1 MYLNFIRI
9 KNHLIVC
16 VCVLDHGLVCF
27 ITSLRLV
34 PSMLLIIAAYRPG
47 LFQSQAFFFFLLH
60 PPISSP
66 FPRVPTT
73 VSFMTGLISLDKVL
87 TNIKVVA
94 VGGILNINRSQISC
108 LEFARTNDCMIA

>member
-47 LFQSQAFFFFLLH
+47 LFWLH
-60 PPISSP
+60 PRISSP
-66 FPRVPTT
+66 CRRVRTT